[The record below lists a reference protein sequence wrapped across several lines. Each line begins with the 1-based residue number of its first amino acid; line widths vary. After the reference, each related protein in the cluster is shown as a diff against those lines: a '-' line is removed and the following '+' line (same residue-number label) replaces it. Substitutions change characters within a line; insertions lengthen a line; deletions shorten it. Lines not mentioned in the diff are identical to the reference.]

1 LGGQVQLENL
11 DLEDLLVTLVSRE
24 RLDLEGFQ
32 VYLVYLDP
40 VVCLDQRETEDP
52 KETQV
57 GLALVRKVLLDLKD
71 QTDFLDLLVWENL
84 DLRDSVDLLASKDC
98 EAWLEAQGQLDLLD
112 IVSSARLLE
121 CRQTLE
127 DKRRDKMDTDQ
138 ALTLY
143 GLRDWMTQEMTA
155 RLSTHSN
162 PPQLPPSKI
171 IFTAEV
177 VTIIKDVWLPFTIVI
192 SIIKTVTNYALH
204 LHQIHYYNI
213 IYKFTTIIN

>member
-1 LGGQVQLENL
+1 MG
-11 DLEDLLVTLVSRE
+11 
-24 RLDLEGFQ
+24 
-32 VYLVYLDP
+32 
-40 VVCLDQRETEDP
+40 
-52 KETQV
+52 
-57 GLALVRKVLLDLKD
+57 DLKD
-71 QTDFLDLLVWENL
+71 LTDFLDLLAWENL

-162 PPQLPPSKI
+162 PPSPPSPSKI

-177 VTIIKDVWLPFTIVI
+177 VTIIKDVWLRFTIVI

>member
-1 LGGQVQLENL
+1 MGS
-11 DLEDLLVTLVSRE
+11 SRCG
-24 RLDLEGFQ
+24 RTWTSGTPWTSWQ
-32 VYLVYLDP
+32 A
-40 VVCLDQRETEDP
+40 R
-52 KETQV
+52 
-57 GLALVRKVLLDLKD
+57 
-71 QTDFLDLLVWENL
+71 
-84 DLRDSVDLLASKDC
+84 
-98 EAWLEAQGQLDLLD
+98 
-112 IVSSARLLE
+112 IARLLE

-204 LHQIHYYNI
+204 LH
-213 IYKFTTIIN
+213 